1 MASVVSVKKS
11 LGGANATVRLIGVL
25 FMLPAVIMILLCI
38 VIPLVWNVALS
49 FMEWNGNSAA
59 RIAGFDNFLKIA
71 TDRKSYMALSNS
83 LFVGIVSTI
92 TSMVLG
98 IFLALCVYRLSNRE
112 SAFCRFIYFCPS
124 MLPTTVIGL
133 LFVFVLAPDEGI
145 VNFALRS
152 VGLSSLEKAWLANPK
167 TVLWTISVVQGW
179 KLSGTVLMLFYT
191 GLIRIPP
198 SLFEAGK
205 LEGITY
211 FQEIKTIILPLLRPT
226 VALSL
231 SMTLLSAFRTYD
243 MVWSMTK
250 GGPGD
255 LSKTVPIRIIET
267 GFIFSQFGLSA
278 ALGIVLTVL
287 VSVCIVAGRVSLRG
301 ETYEY

>member
-1 MASVVSVKKS
+1 MVQPMKKNS
-11 LGGANATVRLIGVL
+11 GSANAGVRLIGTL
-25 FMLPAVIMILLCI
+25 FMLPATIMILFCI
-38 VIPLVWNVALS
+38 IIPLVWNLVLS

-59 RIAGFDNFLKIA
+59 QVAGFDNYLKIV
-71 TDRKSYMALSNS
+71 TDRKSYTSLYNS
-83 LFVGIVSTI
+83 LFVGIVSTV
-92 TSMVLG
+92 TSMGLG

-112 SAFCRFIYFCPS
+112 SALCRFIYFCPS

-145 VNFALRS
+145 VNFFLRS

-167 TVLWTISVVQGW
+167 TVLWTISIVQGW

-205 LEGITY
+205 LDGITY
-211 FQEIKTIILPLLRPT
+211 LQEIRTIILPLLRPT
-226 VALSL
+226 VVLSL

-243 MVWSMTK
+243 IVWSMTK

-267 GFIFSQFGLSA
+267 GFIFSQFGYAA

-287 VSVCIVAGRVSLRG
+287 VSICIIAGRISLRG

>member
-1 MASVVSVKKS
+1 MVSVKPMKKNV
-11 LGGANATVRLIGVL
+11 GGANDGVRLIGAL
-25 FMLPAVIMILLCI
+25 FMLPAAIMILFCI
-38 VIPLVWNVALS
+38 IIPLVWNLALS

-59 RIAGFDNFLKIA
+59 RIAGVDNYLRIIA
-71 TDRKSYMALSNS
+71 DRKSYTSISNS

-92 TSMVLG
+92 TSMGLG

-112 SAFCRFIYFCPS
+112 STFCRFVYFCPS

-145 VNFALRS
+145 VNFVLRS
-152 VGLSSLEKAWLANPK
+152 IGLSSLERAWLANPK

-211 FQEIKTIILPLLRPT
+211 VQEIKTIILPLLRST

-243 MVWSMTK
+243 IVWSMTK

-267 GFIFSQFGLSA
+267 GFIFGQFGYAA

-287 VSVCIVAGRVSLRG
+287 VGVCIVAGRMSLRG
-301 ETYEY
+301 EAYEY